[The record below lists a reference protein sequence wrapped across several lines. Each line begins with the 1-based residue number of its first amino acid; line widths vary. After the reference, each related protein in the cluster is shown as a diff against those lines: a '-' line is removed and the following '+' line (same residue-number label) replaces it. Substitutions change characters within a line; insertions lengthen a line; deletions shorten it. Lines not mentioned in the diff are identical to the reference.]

1 MAAEVLLDCNS
12 TNRATT
18 AASPM
23 NEVVMEKVRVRFA
36 PSPTGFAHIGNM
48 RNSVFDWLLA
58 KHTGGTFILR
68 IEDTDRARY
77 VPGALEEIFE
87 ALDWL
92 ETPYNEGPV
101 TGGPHGPYFQ
111 SERLD
116 LYDKY
121 AKQLVEQGDAYY
133 CFCTSERLA
142 EMRKDQE
149 ARKQPTGYDRACLQ
163 LSPAETAAKLQ
174 EGVPAVIRFKVPREG
189 STTFSDLVR
198 GDITFENRLLDDFVI
213 IKSDGYPTYH
223 FASVV
228 DDHLMEIT
236 HVLRSEEWISSTPK
250 HVLMYNALGW
260 DAPKFVHP
268 PLILGP
274 DKSKLSKRHGAVRFL
289 DYKERGFLPEAMMN
303 FVALLGWSPGEEQE
317 LFTTQ
322 ELIDKFNIEGIVN
335 HPVVFDIQKLEWM
348 NGVYI
353 RAADL
358 GRITELCLP
367 YLQEAGLIPKDLTS
381 DELDYTRAV
390 ISLEKDRMKVL
401 SDVVHITDFFF
412 RTEVD
417 LEYEE
422 KGMKKWLSKPHVPD
436 LLRKLAAHLTEI
448 SEFTIESLEESVR
461 KVGEELELSGGHV
474 IHPVRMAVTGRT
486 VGPGLFETMAVLGKD
501 RVISRLYHTLD
512 LLKAGQAD

>member
-1 MAAEVLLDCNS
+1 
-12 TNRATT
+12 
-18 AASPM
+18 
-23 NEVVMEKVRVRFA
+23 
-36 PSPTGFAHIGNM
+36 
-48 RNSVFDWLLA
+48 
-58 KHTGGTFILR
+58 
-68 IEDTDRARY
+68 
-77 VPGALEEIFE
+77 
-87 ALDWL
+87 
-92 ETPYNEGPV
+92 
-101 TGGPHGPYFQ
+101 
-111 SERLD
+111 
-116 LYDKY
+116 
-121 AKQLVEQGDAYY
+121 
-133 CFCTSERLA
+133 
-142 EMRKDQE
+142 
-149 ARKQPTGYDRACLQ
+149 
-163 LSPAETAAKLQ
+163 
-174 EGVPAVIRFKVPREG
+174 
-189 STTFSDLVR
+189 
-198 GDITFENRLLDDFVI
+198 
-213 IKSDGYPTYH
+213 
-223 FASVV
+223 
-228 DDHLMEIT
+228 
-236 HVLRSEEWISSTPK
+236 
-250 HVLMYNALGW
+250 
-260 DAPKFVHP
+260 
-268 PLILGP
+268 
-274 DKSKLSKRHGAVRFL
+274 
-289 DYKERGFLPEAMMN
+289 
-303 FVALLGWSPGEEQE
+303 
-317 LFTTQ
+317 
-322 ELIDKFNIEGIVN
+322 
-335 HPVVFDIQKLEWM
+335 M